1 MTRAVICDAAFDY
14 VCRAGAHAHPSGGL
28 PSLLT

>member
-1 MTRAVICDAAFDY
+1 MTRTVICDAAFDY
-14 VCRAGAHAHPSGGL
+14 VCRAGAFPHPSGGV